1 MFDRAPNGFFVRD
14 LIVFNHLRRGGYVSK
29 GFVFEAPDLANSPAD
44 DLNEFQDQ
52 LCLLLASLHEHQ
64 RLQVQYFSDSD
75 YKGELLRYQQ
85 ETERFSNV
93 WTRRARNE
101 RFSRYWQ
108 ALSERKLR
116 RQRVILYIS
125 RSLENSPSS
134 FQTAASR
141 RDYYAALLDQLEV
154 EFEHIHRL
162 LLEIFGSGGTRVSA
176 MTDLDHFRHYKRFL
190 NPSLNDRFDY
200 DPAEEFASDLSI
212 QENCW
217 HSEGNGQSDFGFFL
231 DGHYHS
237 LIVLT
242 RWPRTTYPGIIQ
254 RLTNLRLLD
263 YTITVNIDPLP
274 ITREI
279 SKEEKEHD
287 RVAGD
292 YASEKKISLLT
303 VMEKKQK
310 KIHALM
316 QGQTIPFH
324 AMFTIRV
331 WDKTRDGLNA
341 KAGAIKNAINS
352 MNAAQYFESN
362 LPATSKN
369 LFFQTWPGWAW
380 GRYEHRKLYAEHRF
394 LADML
399 PVTNSFTGHLAS
411 AEAIYD
417 GPHDNLVG
425 IETFSGSADNKTPQH
440 AVLLGMSGAGKS
452 VTVCDLLTQT
462 EGYFGY
468 TVIIEEGLSYGI
480 YTATVEEGARPII
493 IHPDGDLTIN
503 YLDTKGL
510 PLTPDHLSAATAL
523 VARMIGTSAQEDKQM
538 LRQAQ
543 IAKYIN
549 LLYEDAF
556 QDWQKK
562 RGDQLLDIARHGL
575 ALQKFRAERMPP
587 GATSLETFADFRD
600 EAKPQPNAPSA
611 QDNRW
616 NEWGRAYLDQFDEAA
631 ALKFI
636 KDPRTS
642 KEVRNL
648 AFAYFTPDEFPTHRM
663 LQELMML
670 DPIGAERDQII
681 EIATLIL
688 PWCRDGN
695 YGCLFDGT
703 SNLSL
708 TGKIAHFELGY
719 IPESARELKSAAGFL
734 ITNHARKHI
743 MTLPRAI
750 RKRNVYEEVARFL
763 DIPGGQEIV
772 QESYAQLRK
781 FNCWNISIV
790 QQYARFKQSRIRSA
804 VFGNSRQFFIM
815 RQNDR
820 ADLDDMGKDIA
831 LPDVTQHAIMNYPL
845 PDHQSGQKYSPFT
858 YFHTDSARNLCG
870 TVHNVASRE
879 MLYCSS
885 SSGEHFDKRAR
896 ELRQS
901 PNIVEGIIQHANLR
915 SGESVNHQH
924 V

>member
-1 MFDRAPNGFFVRD
+1 MFERPPNGFFVRD
-14 LIVFNHLRRGGYVSK
+14 LILFNHLRRGGYVAK
-29 GFVFEAPDLANSPAD
+29 GFVFEAPDLTNSPIA
-44 DLNEFQDQ
+44 DLNEFQEQ
-52 LCLLLASLHEHQ
+52 LCLLLASLHENQ

-75 YKGELLRYQQ
+75 YKTELLRFQS
-85 ETERFSNV
+85 ETERFENT
-93 WTRRARNE
+93 WTKRSRNE
-101 RFSRYWQ
+101 RFARYWQ
-108 ALSERKLR
+108 AMVERKLR
-116 RQRVILYIS
+116 RQRVVFYVS
-125 RSLENSPSS
+125 RSLENVPKTLTSNS
-134 FQTAASR
+134 ALR
-141 RDYYAALLDQLEV
+141 EYYLTLLDQLET
-154 EFEHIHRL
+154 EFAHVQHL
-162 LLEIFGSGGTRVSA
+162 LVEIFASAGTRVLP
-176 MTDLDHFRHYKRFL
+176 MTDLDHFKHYKQFL
-190 NPSLNDRFDY
+190 NPSLADRFDF
-200 DPAEEFASDLSI
+200 DAAQDFQPELSI

-217 HSEGNGQSDFGFFL
+217 HSEGNCQSDFGFYL

-237 LIVLT
+237 VIALT

-263 YTITVNIDPLP
+263 YAITVNVDPLP
-274 ITREI
+274 INQEI
-279 SKEEKEHD
+279 NKEEKEHD

-316 QGQTIPFH
+316 QGQTIPFK
-324 AMFTIRV
+324 ALFVIRV
-331 WDKTRDGLNA
+331 WDKSKDGLNA
-341 KAGAIKNAINS
+341 KCSAIKNAINS
-352 MNAAQYFESN
+352 MNSAQYFESN
-362 LPATSKN
+362 LPSTSKN
-369 LFFQTWPGWAW
+369 LFFQTWPGWTW
-380 GRYEHRKLYAEHRF
+380 GRYEHRKLYAEHRY

-399 PVTNSFTGHLAS
+399 PVTSTFTGHLKT

-417 GPHDNLVG
+417 GPNNNLIG
-425 IETFSGSADNKTPQH
+425 IETFSGSKDNQSPQH

-452 VTVCDLLTQT
+452 VTVCDLLSQT
-462 EGYFGY
+462 EGYFAY

-480 YTATVEEGARPII
+480 YTQTVEPGARPII

-523 VARMIGTSAQEDKQM
+523 VARMIGTSSQEDKQM

-543 IAKYIN
+543 ISKYLN
-549 LLYEDAF
+549 LLYEDSF

-562 RGDQLLDIARHGL
+562 RPDQLLAIARHAL
-575 ALQKFRAERMPP
+575 ALQKFRAEKMPP
-587 GATSLETFADFRD
+587 GATTLEAFADFRD
-600 EAKPQPNAPSA
+600 EAKPQPNGGNSGQASSNTA
-611 QDNRW
+611 IDF
-616 NEWGRAYLDQFDEAA
+616 NEWGRDYLAQFSEAT
-631 ALKFI
+631 ALKFL
-636 KDPRTS
+636 KDPKTS
-642 KEVRNL
+642 REVRNL
-648 AFAYFTPDEFPTHRM
+648 AFAYFTPEEFPTHRM

-670 DPIGAERDQII
+670 DPVGSERDQII

-719 IPESARELKSAAGFL
+719 IPESAKELKAAAGFL

-743 MTLPRAI
+743 ITLPRAL

-820 ADLDDMGKDIA
+820 ADLEDMAQDIA
-831 LPDVTQHAIMNYPL
+831 LPEVTKHAIMNYPL

-858 YFHTDSARNLCG
+858 YFHTDSGRNLCG
-870 TVHNVASRE
+870 TVHNVSSRE

-901 PNIVEGIIQHANLR
+901 ANIVEGIIAHANPPA
-915 SGESVNHQH
+915 E
-924 V
+924 

>member
-1 MFDRAPNGFFVRD
+1 MFEPSPNGFFVRD
-14 LIVFNHLRRGGYVSK
+14 LMVFNHLRRGGYVTK
-29 GFVFEAPDLANSPAD
+29 GFVLEVPDLTNSPIA
-44 DLNEFQDQ
+44 DLNDFQDQ
-52 LCLLLASLHEHQ
+52 ICLLLASLQENQ
-64 RLQVQYFSDSD
+64 RLQIQYYCDSD
-75 YKGELLRYQQ
+75 YRSELLRYQQ
-85 ETERFSNV
+85 ETEKMTNP
-93 WTRRARNE
+93 WTKRSRNE
-101 RFSRYWQ
+101 RFVRYWQ
-108 ALSERKLR
+108 AMMARKLR
-116 RQRVILYIS
+116 RQRVVLYVTKA
-125 RSLENSPSS
+125 LENVPKPGQPSG
-134 FQTAASR
+134 AR
-141 RDYYAALLDQLEV
+141 RNYYSTLLDQLTTEY
-154 EFEHIHRL
+154 EHVHRL
-162 LLEIFGSGGTRVSA
+162 LLEIFANTGTRVTPMNDA
-176 MTDLDHFRHYKRFL
+176 DHFRHYARFL
-190 NPSLNDRFDY
+190 NPSFNDRFDF
-200 DPAEEFASDLSI
+200 DPLDTFEPELSI

-237 LIVLT
+237 ILVLT

-263 YTITVNIDPLP
+263 YTVTVNIDPLP
-274 ITREI
+274 ITKEI
-279 SKEEKEHD
+279 SKEEKAHD

-316 QGQTIPFH
+316 QGQTIPFN
-324 AMFTIRV
+324 ASFIVRV
-331 WDKTRDGLNA
+331 WDKTKEGLNA
-341 KAGAIKNAINS
+341 KSAALKNAIQS
-352 MNAAQYFESN
+352 MNAAQYFEAN
-362 LPATSKN
+362 LPTTSKN
-369 LFFQTWPGWAW
+369 LFYQTWPGWTW
-380 GRYEHRKLYAEHRF
+380 GRYDHRKLYAEHRY

-399 PVTNSFTGHLAS
+399 PLTSTFAGHLAT

-417 GPHDNLVG
+417 GPAYNLIG
-425 IETFSGSADNKTPQH
+425 IETFSGSAENKSPQH
-440 AVLLGMSGAGKS
+440 AVLLGMSGSGKS
-452 VTVCDLLTQT
+452 VTMCDLLSQT
-462 EGYFGY
+462 EGYFAY

-480 YTATVEEGARPII
+480 YTATVEDGARPII

-543 IAKYIN
+543 IAKYIS

-556 QDWQKK
+556 QDWCKK
-562 RGDQLLDIARHGL
+562 RHAELLEIARHAL
-575 ALQKFRAERMPP
+575 ALQTFRVEKMPP
-587 GATSLETFADFRD
+587 GATTLETFADFRD
-600 EAKPQPNAPSA
+600 QAKPVSDASA
-611 QDNRW
+611 TLEEPW
-616 NEWGRAYLDQFDEAA
+616 NEWGRQYLAQFDEAVV
-631 ALKFI
+631 LRFL
-636 KDPRTS
+636 KDPKTS

-648 AFAYFTPDEFPTHRM
+648 AFAYFAPEDFPTHRM

-670 DPIGAERDQII
+670 DPMGAERDQIM
-681 EIATLIL
+681 EIATLLL

-695 YGCLFDGT
+695 YGCLFDGVT
-703 SNLSL
+703 NISL

-719 IPESARELKSAAGFL
+719 IPESAKELKSAAGFL

-743 MTLPRAI
+743 ITLPRAL

-804 VFGNSRQFFIM
+804 VFGNSRQFYIM

-820 ADLDDMGKDIA
+820 ADLEDMSKDIA
-831 LPDVTQHAIMNYPL
+831 LPEVTQHAIMNYAL
-845 PDHQSGQKYSPFT
+845 PDHQPGQKYAPFT
-858 YFHTDSARNLCG
+858 YFHTDSVRNICG
-870 TVHNVASRE
+870 TAHNIASAE

-896 ELRQS
+896 ELRAS
-901 PNIVEGIIQHANLR
+901 PNVVEGIIAHARGN
-915 SGESVNHQH
+915 GAAPETGKH
-924 V
+924 

>member
-1 MFDRAPNGFFVRD
+1 MFERPPNGFFVRD
-14 LIVFNHLRRGGYVSK
+14 LILFNHLRRGGYVAK
-29 GFVFEAPDLANSPAD
+29 GFVFEAPDLTNSPIA
-44 DLNEFQDQ
+44 DLNDFQEQ
-52 LCLLLASLHEHQ
+52 LCLLLASLHENQ

-75 YKGELLRYQQ
+75 YKAELLRYQQ
-85 ETERFSNV
+85 ETERFENV
-93 WTRRARNE
+93 WTKRSRNE
-101 RFSRYWQ
+101 RFARYWQ
-108 ALSERKLR
+108 AMVERKLR
-116 RQRVILYIS
+116 RQRVVFYIS
-125 RSLENSPSS
+125 RSLENVPR
-134 FQTAASR
+134 TLTTNAALR
-141 RDYYAALLDQLEV
+141 EYYLALLDQLET
-154 EFEHIHRL
+154 EFTQVHHL
-162 LLEIFGSGGTRVSA
+162 LKEIFASAGSRVLP
-176 MTDLDHFRHYKRFL
+176 MTDLDHFKHYKTFL
-190 NPSLNDRFDY
+190 NPSLADRFDFNCA
-200 DPAEEFASDLSI
+200 DDFQPELSI

-217 HSEGNGQSDFGFFL
+217 HSEGNGQSDFGFYL

-237 LIVLT
+237 VIALT

-263 YTITVNIDPLP
+263 YAITVNVDPLP
-274 ITREI
+274 ITQEI
-279 SKEEKEHD
+279 NKEEKEHD

-316 QGQTIPFH
+316 QGQTIPFK
-324 AMFTIRV
+324 AFFAIRV
-331 WDKTRDGLNA
+331 WDKSKDGLNA

-352 MNAAQYFESN
+352 MNSAQYFESN
-362 LPATSKN
+362 LPSTSKN
-369 LFFQTWPGWAW
+369 LFFQTWPGWTW
-380 GRYEHRKLYAEHRF
+380 GRYEHRKLYSEHRY

-399 PVTNSFTGHLAS
+399 PVTSTFTGHLAT

-417 GPHDNLVG
+417 GPANNLVG
-425 IETFSGSADNKTPQH
+425 IETFSGSKDNQSPQH

-452 VTVCDLLTQT
+452 VTVCDLLSQT
-462 EGYFGY
+462 EGYFAY

-480 YTATVEEGARPII
+480 YTQTVEPGARPII

-523 VARMIGTSAQEDKQM
+523 VARMIGTSSQEDKQM

-543 IAKYIN
+543 IAKYLN
-549 LLYEDAF
+549 LLYEDSF

-562 RGDQLLDIARHGL
+562 RHDQLLDIARHAL

-587 GATSLETFADFRD
+587 GATGLETFADFRD
-600 EAKPQPNAPSA
+600 QAQPGPNGGNAGQTSSNTA
-611 QDNRW
+611 IAF
-616 NEWGRAYLDQFDEAA
+616 NEWGRDYLAQFDEAA
-631 ALKFI
+631 VLKFL
-636 KDPRTS
+636 KEPKTS
-642 KEVRNL
+642 REVRNL
-648 AFAYFTPDEFPTHRM
+648 AFAYFTPEEFPTHRM

-670 DPIGAERDQII
+670 DPVGSERDQII

-719 IPESARELKSAAGFL
+719 IPESAKELKAAAGFL

-743 MTLPRAI
+743 ITLPRAL

-831 LPDVTQHAIMNYPL
+831 LPEVTQHAVMNYPL

-858 YFHTDSARNLCG
+858 YFHTDSGRNLCG
-870 TVHNVASRE
+870 TVHNVASPE

-896 ELRQS
+896 ELRQNS
-901 PNIVEGIIQHANLR
+901 NIVEGIIAHAN
-915 SGESVNHQH
+915 SPAS
-924 V
+924 

>member
-1 MFDRAPNGFFVRD
+1 MFERPPNGFFVRD
-14 LIVFNHLRRGGYVSK
+14 LMVFNHLRRGGYVSK
-29 GFVFEAPDLANSPAD
+29 GFVFEPPDLTNSPIA
-44 DLNEFQDQ
+44 DLNEFQEQ
-52 LCLLLASLHEHQ
+52 LCLLLASLHENQ

-75 YKGELLRYQQ
+75 YKTELLRYQQ
-85 ETERFSNV
+85 ETERFENV
-93 WTRRARNE
+93 WTKRSRNE
-101 RFSRYWQ
+101 RFARYWQ
-108 ALSERKLR
+108 AMTERKLR
-116 RQRVILYIS
+116 RQRVILYVS
-125 RSLENSPSS
+125 RSLENTPRTLTSDS
-134 FQTAASR
+134 ALR
-141 RDYYAALLDQLEV
+141 EYYLTMLDQLEM
-154 EFEHIHRL
+154 EFSHVHHL
-162 LLEIFGSGGTRVSA
+162 LKEIFASAGTRVLPMS
-176 MTDLDHFRHYKRFL
+176 DLDHFKHCKNFL
-190 NPSLNDRFDY
+190 NPSLADRFDF
-200 DPAEEFASDLSI
+200 DAASDFQPELSI

-217 HSEGNGQSDFGFFL
+217 HSEGNGQSDFGFFM

-237 LIVLT
+237 VIALT

-263 YTITVNIDPLP
+263 YAITVNVDPLP
-274 ITREI
+274 ITQEI
-279 SKEEKEHD
+279 NKEEKEHD

-316 QGQTIPFH
+316 QGQTIPFK
-324 AMFTIRV
+324 ALFVIRV
-331 WDKTRDGLNA
+331 WDKSKDGLNA
-341 KAGAIKNAINS
+341 KASAIKNAINS
-352 MNAAQYFESN
+352 MNSAQYFESN
-362 LPATSKN
+362 LPSTSKN
-369 LFFQTWPGWAW
+369 LFFQTWPGWTW
-380 GRYEHRKLYAEHRF
+380 GRYEHRKLYSEHRY

-399 PVTNSFTGHLAS
+399 PVTSTFTGHLAT

-417 GPHDNLVG
+417 GPANNLIGV
-425 IETFSGSADNKTPQH
+425 ETFSGSKDNQSPQH

-452 VTVCDLLTQT
+452 VTVCDLLSQT
-462 EGYFGY
+462 EGYFAY

-480 YTATVEEGARPII
+480 YTQTVEPGARPII

-510 PLTPDHLSAATAL
+510 PLTSDHLSASTAL
-523 VARMIGTSAQEDKQM
+523 VARMIGTSSQEDKQM

-543 IAKYIN
+543 IAKYLN
-549 LLYEDAF
+549 LLYEDSF

-562 RGDQLLDIARHGL
+562 RYDQLLDIARHAL

-600 EAKPQPNAPSA
+600 LAGSGLISSTAEP
-611 QDNRW
+611 RF
-616 NEWGRAYLDQFDEAA
+616 NEWGRDYLAQFDEGTV
-631 ALKFI
+631 LKFL
-636 KDPRTS
+636 KDPKTS
-642 KEVRNL
+642 REVRNL
-648 AFAYFTPDEFPTHRM
+648 AFAYFTPEEFPTHRM

-670 DPIGAERDQII
+670 DPVGSEREQII

-719 IPESARELKSAAGFL
+719 IPESAKELKAAAGFL

-743 MTLPRAI
+743 ITLPRAL

-820 ADLDDMGKDIA
+820 ADLEDIAQDIA
-831 LPDVTQHAIMNYPL
+831 LPEVTKHAIMNYPL

-858 YFHTDSARNLCG
+858 YFHTDSGRNLCG
-870 TVHNVASRE
+870 TVHNVSSRE

-901 PNIVEGIIQHANLR
+901 ANIVEGIIAHANPKD
-915 SGESVNHQH
+915 EKEAA
-924 V
+924 